1 MPGPSRVAVVTD
13 STASLRPEVA
23 QAHGI
28 AVVPL
33 QVVIG
38 SQSYADGVDPEA
50 APDSIAKALR
60 EYIPVSTSRPSPG
73 EVLETY
79 RAAAAAGA
87 QEIVSVHLSADV
99 SATYESALLAAKES
113 PVPVHTVDTR
123 LIGAGTGY
131 AALRSAQAV
140 ADGADGADAAEAARR
155 TAEGTL
161 TLFYVDTLEY
171 LRRGGRVGAAAAL
184 VGSALAVKPIL
195 EVRDGRVETREKVRT
210 SGRALAKLEELVV
223 AGVEGRD
230 VDVTVCHLANEA
242 GASSLADSLRVR
254 LSDAVGEREI
264 EVAEVGAVIGAHVG
278 PGLVGVVMAP
288 VLA

>member
-195 EVRDGRVETREKVRT
+195 EVRDGRVETREKVT
-210 SGRALAKLEELVV
+210 
-223 AGVEGRD
+223 
-230 VDVTVCHLANEA
+230 
-242 GASSLADSLRVR
+242 
-254 LSDAVGEREI
+254 
-264 EVAEVGAVIGAHVG
+264 
-278 PGLVGVVMAP
+278 
-288 VLA
+288 